1 MKNLIYPKSGN
12 DFKDII
18 DIVFALTE
26 SQIFLTETFFE
37 PEKFMPIKRCV
48 FLDEHNVMKTVP
60 HFAFQMELELLSPEE
75 EMKRCQA
82 IKKDAVTKIV
92 RHICTERLLRSNT
105 KQRGA
110 WTVEKWKEWEWEGD
124 E

>member
-92 RHICTERLLRSNT
+92 AYLH
-105 KQRGA
+105 
-110 WTVEKWKEWEWEGD
+110 
-124 E
+124 